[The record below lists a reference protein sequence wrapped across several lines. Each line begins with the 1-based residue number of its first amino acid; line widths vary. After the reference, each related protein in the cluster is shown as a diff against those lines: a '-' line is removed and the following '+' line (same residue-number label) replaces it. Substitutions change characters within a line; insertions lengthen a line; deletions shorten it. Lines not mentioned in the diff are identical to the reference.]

1 MRKRFLPLSFLLLFL
16 CTPAPAATGDRD
28 QTAESSVMAWL
39 ATIDADDH
47 AASWD
52 TADPIIREEVTL
64 DQWSGM
70 LTNLRKQLGALKT
83 RTLESSGILDSD
95 EYPKR
100 LHHFKFHS
108 EYAKGEVAELLVL
121 IRGEDGA
128 WRVVNYELK

>member
-16 CTPAPAATGDRD
+16 CTPALAETDGHDE
-28 QTAESSVMAWL
+28 TAENSVMAWL
-39 ATIDADDH
+39 AAIDADDH
-47 AASWD
+47 AASWN
-52 TADPIIREEVTL
+52 TADTIVREEVTL

-70 LTNLRKQLGALKT
+70 LTNLRKQLGSLKS

-95 EYPKR
+95 EYPER

-108 EYAKGEVAELLVL
+108 NYAEGEVTELLVL